1 MKDGAAWPSGFTSTS
16 TSITRSSVQLRLRQ
30 VDVLTAQ
37 DDGTTRL
44 TDELLLEHA
53 SKSGRPLV
61 THDIRFHALA
71 QNWLVQGRPFC
82 GLIFGHLMQ
91 VSIGQCVKDLE
102 IIAKATD
109 PQDWDST
116 IVRLP
121 L

>member
-1 MKDGAAWPSGFTSTS
+1 MAVSLYFDVHVDHAIVG
-16 TSITRSSVQLRLRQ
+16 QLRLRQ

-37 DDGTTRL
+37 EDGTDRL
-44 TDELLLEHA
+44 PDDLLLERT
-53 SKSGRPLV
+53 SQLGRPLV

-71 QNWLVQGRPFC
+71 AQRQSMGRSFC

-91 VSIGQCVKDLE
+91 VTIGQCVKDLE
-102 IIAKATD
+102 LLAKATD
-109 PQDWDST
+109 AQDWNSA